1 MISEGGFNT
10 TYYIQL
16 FNHRMKTKYIIL
28 PLLCIC
34 MATAA
39 QDKTMVSDN
48 RQKHHHAEDST
59 DVFFR
64 HLQLNELTVTGV
76 TGDTK
81 LKHATTPV
89 SIVTPQMLRAT
100 ASTNII
106 DAIAHQPGVSQLTT
120 GSSISKPIIRGLG
133 YNRVVV
139 LSEGVR
145 QEGQQWGDEHGI
157 EVDGSSVNSIEIL
170 KGPASLMYGS
180 DAMAGVVILHSQPT
194 LADGE
199 MRANVSAEYQT
210 NNGLFHYS
218 LQMAGNQ
225 KGFVWDARYS
235 DKMAHA
241 YKNKYDS
248 YVPGSQFR
256 ERAGR
261 LMLGL
266 NKSWG
271 HSRLTW
277 TAYHLTPS
285 IIEGE
290 RDPETGEL
298 EHEEGWTGHQYGKS
312 LPFQQVKH
320 YKLVWD
326 NSLSLSSGYLK
337 TIIGYQQNRRQEYEE
352 AMDEYELYF
361 KLHTL
366 TYDLRYVTNEF
377 NGWKLSTGI
386 GGMYQKSGNE
396 GEEYLIP
403 DYRLFD
409 FGLYATATKTLG
421 SRWTLNGGLR
431 YDHRRLHG
439 YELMEDGYTRFT
451 DFTRHFN
458 GLTGSVGAV
467 CNINKHFN
475 LRLNIARGFRTPNMS
490 ELASNGVHEGSIR
503 YEIGDQQLKAE
514 YSLQADLGLDF
525 SSRYISAQLALF
537 ANRID
542 NYIFIHRMAEEIEE
556 RQRVGERSSGM
567 GYLTYAY
574 TQGDARLLGFEAGV
588 DFHPVHS
595 VHFSNTFSYVDAR
608 LLHAD
613 ANTKYLPFTPAPKW
627 TSELKWELFHHTHST
642 VSPHTM
648 HEYRH
653 AHPKSGVALNNLYVA
668 ASLDCYLKQT
678 HIYSADDTET
688 PTPGYALLSLSAGTD
703 IQVKGKKIAEFYIT
717 ADNLFD
723 KAYQNHLSRLKYTD
737 VNQIT
742 GRRGVYNMGCNITF
756 KVVVP
761 IVF

>member
-1 MISEGGFNT
+1 M
-10 TYYIQL
+10 
-16 FNHRMKTKYIIL
+16 
-28 PLLCIC
+28 
-34 MATAA
+34 AA
-39 QDKTMVSDN
+39 QTS
-48 RQKHHHAEDST
+48 KHNHAEDST

-64 HLQLNELTVTGV
+64 HLNLNELTVTGV

-81 LKHATTPV
+81 MKHATAPV
-89 SIVTPQMLRAT
+89 SIVSPQILRAT

-139 LSEGVR
+139 MSEGVR
-145 QEGQQWGDEHGI
+145 QEGQQWGDEHGV
-157 EVDGSSVNSIEIL
+157 EVDGSSVNSVEIL

-180 DAMAGVVILHSQPT
+180 DAMAGVVILHAQPT
-194 LADGE
+194 LAEGE
-199 MRANVSAEYQT
+199 MRAHVSSEYQT

-218 LQMAGNQ
+218 LQMGGNQ

-241 YKNKYDS
+241 YKNKYDG

-261 LMLGL
+261 LMLGM
-266 NKSWG
+266 NKEWG

-290 RDPETGEL
+290 RNPETGEL
-298 EHEEGWTGHQYGKS
+298 LCSLVSPKSYSKS

-320 YKLVWD
+320 YRLVWD
-326 NSLSLSSGYLK
+326 NSLNLSSGYLK
-337 TIIGYQQNRRQEYEE
+337 AIIGYQQNRRQEYEE
-352 AMDEYELYF
+352 SEDEYELFF

-366 TYDLRYVTNEF
+366 TYDLRYITNEW

-409 FGLYATATKTLG
+409 FGIYATATKSLG
-421 SRWTLNGGLR
+421 DRWTLNGGVR

-439 YELMEDGYTRFT
+439 YALEEDGEQRFMN
-451 DFTRHFN
+451 FTRHFN
-458 GLTGSVGAV
+458 GVTGSIGAV
-467 CNINKHFN
+467 CNINEHFN
-475 LRLNIARGFRTPNMS
+475 LRLNLARGFRTPNMS
-490 ELASNGVHEGSIR
+490 ELASNGVHEGSLR
-503 YEIGDQQLKAE
+503 YEIGNQNLKAE
-514 YSLQADLGLDF
+514 YSLQADLGVDF
-525 SSRYISAQLALF
+525 TSRYVSAQLALF
-537 ANRID
+537 ANCID
-542 NYIFIHRMAEEIEE
+542 NYIFTHRIAEEMEE
-556 RQRVGERSSGM
+556 

-574 TQGDARLLGFEAGV
+574 TQGDARLLGFEVGV

-595 VHFSNTFSYVDAR
+595 VHFSNTFSYVDAQ
-608 LLHAD
+608 LM
-613 ANTKYLPFTPAPKW
+613 NSEYKYLPFTPAPKW
-627 TSELKWELFHHTHST
+627 TSELKWELFHHSHST
-642 VSPHTM
+642 INHHHSTFNGPRSTF
-648 HEYRH
+648 
-653 AHPKSGVALNNLYVA
+653 NNLYVA
-668 ASLDCYLKQT
+668 VGFDCYLKQT

-717 ADNLFD
+717 ADNLLN
-723 KAYQNHLSRLKYTD
+723 KAYQNHLSRLKYAD
-737 VNQIT
+737 ENVVT
-742 GRRGVYNMGCNITF
+742 GRRGVYDMGRNVTF

-761 IVF
+761 IVIR

>member
-1 MISEGGFNT
+1 
-10 TYYIQL
+10 
-16 FNHRMKTKYIIL
+16 MKTRYIIL

-34 MATAA
+34 TAVAA
-39 QDKTMVSDN
+39 QDNS
-48 RQKHHHAEDST
+48 KHHHTEDST

-81 LKHATTPV
+81 LKHATAPI
-89 SIVTPQMLRAT
+89 SIVTPQVLRAT

-120 GSSISKPIIRGLG
+120 GGSISKPIIRGLG

-139 LSEGVR
+139 MSEGVR
-145 QEGQQWGDEHGI
+145 QEGQQWGDEHGV
-157 EVDGSSVNSIEIL
+157 EVDGSSVGSVEIL

-194 LADGE
+194 LAEGE
-199 MRANVSAEYQT
+199 MKANVSSEYQT

-218 LQMAGNQ
+218 LQMTGNQ
-225 KGFVWDARYS
+225 KGFVWDARFS

-241 YKNKYDS
+241 YKNKYDG
-248 YVPGSQFR
+248 YVPGSQFH

-277 TAYHLTPS
+277 TAYHLTPG

-298 EHEEGWTGHQYGKS
+298 EHEEDWTEHQYSKS

-320 YKLVWD
+320 YKAVWD

-337 TIIGYQQNRRQEYEE
+337 AIIGYQQNRRQEFEE
-352 AMDEYELYF
+352 SEDEYELFF

-366 TYDLRYVTNEF
+366 TYDLRYVTNEH

-409 FGLYATATKTLG
+409 FGIYATATKNLG
-421 SRWTLNGGLR
+421 DRWTLNGGLR

-439 YELMEDGYTRFT
+439 YALEEDGEMRFN
-451 DFTRHFN
+451 DFSRHFN
-458 GLTGSVGAV
+458 GVTGSIGAV
-467 CNINKHFN
+467 CNINEHFN
-475 LRLNIARGFRTPNMS
+475 LRLNVARGFRTPNMS

-503 YEIGDQQLKAE
+503 YELGNQQLKAE

-525 SSRYISAQLALF
+525 TSRYVSAQLALF

-542 NYIFIHRMAEEIEE
+542 NYIFTHRVPEEIEE
-556 RQRVGERSSGM
+556 
-567 GYLTYAY
+567 GYLTYIY

-588 DFHPVHS
+588 DFHPIHS

-608 LLHAD
+608 LTSHHSSLTSE
-613 ANTKYLPFTPAPKW
+613 NKYLPFTPAPKW

-642 VSPHTM
+642 VSSHAM

-653 AHPKSGVALNNLYVA
+653 AHPKSGVALNNLYIA
-668 ASLDCYLKQT
+668 AGLDCYLKQT
-678 HIYSADDTET
+678 HIYRADDTET
-688 PTPGYALLSLSAGTD
+688 ETPGYALLSLSAGTD
-703 IQVKGKKIAEFYIT
+703 IQVKGKKMAEFYIT
-717 ADNLFD
+717 ADNLLN
-723 KAYQNHLSRLKYTD
+723 KAYQNHLSRLKYADMD
-737 VNQIT
+737 VIT
-742 GRRGVYNMGCNITF
+742 GRRGVYNMGRNITF

-761 IVF
+761 LQFTT

>member
-1 MISEGGFNT
+1 
-10 TYYIQL
+10 
-16 FNHRMKTKYIIL
+16 MKTIYFIL

-34 MATAA
+34 TAVAA
-39 QDKTMVSDN
+39 QDSIKT
-48 RQKHHHAEDST
+48 HHHAEDST
-59 DVFFR
+59 DVFYR
-64 HLQLNELTVTGV
+64 HLNLNEVTVTGV

-81 LKHATTPV
+81 LKHATAPV
-89 SIVTPQMLRAT
+89 SIVSPQVLRAT

-120 GSSISKPIIRGLG
+120 GGSISKPIIRGLG

-139 LSEGVR
+139 MSEGVR
-145 QEGQQWGDEHGI
+145 QEGQQWGDEHGV
-157 EVDGSSVNSIEIL
+157 EVDGSSVNSVEIL

-180 DAMAGVVILHSQPT
+180 DAMAGVVILHSKPT
-194 LADGE
+194 LAEGD
-199 MRANVSAEYQT
+199 MRANVSTEYQT
-210 NNGLFHYS
+210 NNGLFNYNLS
-218 LQMAGNQ
+218 IAGNQ
-225 KGFVWDARYS
+225 HGFVWDARFS

-241 YKNKYDS
+241 YKNKYDG

-261 LMLGL
+261 LMLGVD
-266 NKSWG
+266 KTWG

-277 TAYHLTPS
+277 TAYHLTPG
-285 IIEGE
+285 IVEGE
-290 RDPETGEL
+290 RNPETGEL
-298 EHEEGWTGHQYGKS
+298 ECSTNNVKTYGKS

-337 TIIGYQQNRRQEYEE
+337 AIIGYQQNRRQEFEE
-352 AMDEYELYF
+352 SADEYELFF

-366 TYDLRYVTNEF
+366 TYDLRYLTHEWD
-377 NGWKLSTGI
+377 GWKFSTGI

-409 FGLYATATKTLG
+409 FGIYATTTKAIG
-421 SRWTLNGGLR
+421 DSWTLNGGVR

-439 YELMEDGYTRFT
+439 DELIEDGDMRFT
-451 DFTRHFN
+451 DFSRHFN
-458 GLTGSVGAV
+458 GLTGSIGAV

-475 LRLNIARGFRTPNMS
+475 VRLNLARGFRTPNMS
-490 ELASNGVHEGSIR
+490 ELSSNGVHEGSIR
-503 YEIGDQQLKAE
+503 YELGNQQLKAE

-525 SSRYISAQLALF
+525 TSRYVSAQVALF

-542 NYIFIHRMAEEIEE
+542 NYIFTHRLNQEIEE
-556 RQRVGERSSGM
+556 

-595 VHFSNTFSYVDAR
+595 IHFSNSFSYVDAR
-608 LLHAD
+608 LMHASAD
-613 ANTKYLPFTPAPKW
+613 TKYLPFTPAPHW
-627 TSELKWELFHHTHST
+627 ASELKWELFHHSHTT
-642 VSPHTM
+642 VNHHHTTDA
-648 HEYRH
+648 
-653 AHPKSGVALNNLYVA
+653 AHRSLFNNLYVA
-668 ASLDCYLKQT
+668 AGLDCYLKQT

-688 PTPGYALLSLSAGTD
+688 KTPGYALLSLSAGSD
-703 IQVKGKKIAEFYIT
+703 IQVKGRKVAELYIT
-717 ADNLFD
+717 ADNLLD
-723 KAYQNHLSRLKYTD
+723 KAYQNHLSRLKYAD
-737 VNQIT
+737 VNAAT
-742 GRRGVYNMGCNITF
+742 GRRGIFNMGRNITF
-756 KVVVP
+756 KIVVP
-761 IVF
+761 LFLAQTHKT

>member
-1 MISEGGFNT
+1 
-10 TYYIQL
+10 
-16 FNHRMKTKYIIL
+16 MKTKYIIL
-28 PLLCIC
+28 PLLCVC
-34 MATAA
+34 TTMAA
-39 QDKTMVSDN
+39 QTTN
-48 RQKHHHAEDST
+48 HNHAEDST

-81 LKHATTPV
+81 LKHATAPINIV
-89 SIVTPQMLRAT
+89 SPQVLRAT

-106 DAIAHQPGVSQLTT
+106 DAIAHQPGVNQLTT
-120 GSSISKPIIRGLG
+120 GGSISKPIIRGLG

-139 LSEGVR
+139 MSEGVR
-145 QEGQQWGDEHGI
+145 QEGQQWGDEHGV
-157 EVDGSSVNSIEIL
+157 EVDGSSVNSVEIL

-180 DAMAGVVILHSQPT
+180 DAMAGVVILHPQATPP
-194 LADGE
+194 DGE
-199 MRANVSAEYQT
+199 IRANVSTEYQT

-225 KGFVWDARYS
+225 KGFVWDARFS

-241 YKNKYDS
+241 YKNKYDG

-261 LMLGL
+261 LMLGI

-271 HSRLTW
+271 HSRLIW

-298 EHEEGWTGHQYGKS
+298 EHEEGWTGHQYSKS
-312 LPFQQVKH
+312 LPFQEVKH
-320 YKLVWD
+320 NKLVWD
-326 NSLSLSSGYLK
+326 NAFNLSSGYLK
-337 TIIGYQQNRRQEYEE
+337 AIIGYQQNRRQEYEE
-352 AMDEYELYF
+352 SADEYELYF

-366 TYDLRYVTNEF
+366 TYDLRYITNEV

-409 FGLYATATKTLG
+409 FGIYATATKSLG
-421 SRWTLNGGLR
+421 DRWTLNGGLR

-439 YELMEDGYTRFT
+439 YALEEDGDMRFT

-458 GLTGSVGAV
+458 GFTGSIGAV
-467 CNINKHFN
+467 CNINDHFN
-475 LRLNIARGFRTPNMS
+475 VRLNVARGFRTPNMS

-503 YEIGDQQLKAE
+503 YELGNQQLKAE
-514 YSLQADLGLDF
+514 YSWQVDLGLDF
-525 SSRYISAQLALF
+525 TSRYVSAQLALF
-537 ANRID
+537 ANRIN
-542 NYIFIHRMAEEIEE
+542 NYIFTHRLPEEIEE
-556 RQRVGERSSGM
+556 

-588 DFHPVHS
+588 DFHPIHS
-595 VHFSNTFSYVDAR
+595 VHFSNTFSFVDAQ
-608 LLHAD
+608 LMHATSD
-613 ANTKYLPFTPAPKW
+613 TKYLPFTPAPRW
-627 TSELKWELFHHTHST
+627 TSELKWELFHHSHST
-642 VSPHTM
+642 VHHHHTTDAAHRSPF
-648 HEYRH
+648 
-653 AHPKSGVALNNLYVA
+653 NNLYIA
-668 ASLDCYLKQT
+668 AGLDCYLRQS
-678 HIYSADDTET
+678 HIYSADETET
-688 PTPGYALLSLSAGTD
+688 VTPGYALLSLSAGTD
-703 IQVKGKKIAEFYIT
+703 IQIKGKKIAELYIT
-717 ADNLFD
+717 ADNLLN
-723 KAYQNHLSRLKYTD
+723 KAYQNHLSRLKYCD
-737 VNQIT
+737 INNVT
-742 GRRGVYNMGCNITF
+742 GRRGVYNMGRNITF

-761 IVF
+761 INIHL

>member
-1 MISEGGFNT
+1 
-10 TYYIQL
+10 
-16 FNHRMKTKYIIL
+16 MKIKCIL
-28 PLLCIC
+28 LLLCIC
-34 MATAA
+34 TAVAA
-39 QDKTMVSDN
+39 QDSL
-48 RQKHHHAEDST
+48 RHHHAEDST

-81 LKHATTPV
+81 LKHATAPV
-89 SIVTPQMLRAT
+89 SIISPQVLRAT
-100 ASTNII
+100 ASTNVI

-120 GSSISKPIIRGLG
+120 GGSISKPIIRGLG

-139 LSEGVR
+139 MSEGVR
-145 QEGQQWGDEHGI
+145 QEGQQWGDEHGV
-157 EVDGSSVNSIEIL
+157 EVDGSSVGSVEIL

-180 DAMAGVVILHSQPT
+180 DAMAGVVILHAQPT
-194 LADGE
+194 LAERDLKG
-199 MRANVSAEYQT
+199 NISTEYQT

-241 YKNKYDS
+241 YKNKYDD

-261 LMLGL
+261 LMLGV
-266 NKSWG
+266 NKAWG
-271 HSRLTW
+271 HSRLVW

-285 IIEGE
+285 IIEGV
-290 RDPETGEL
+290 RSQETGEL

-320 YKLVWD
+320 YKAVWD
-326 NSLSLSSGYLK
+326 NSLNLSSGYLK
-337 TIIGYQQNRRQEYEE
+337 AIIGYQQNRRQEFEE
-352 AMDEYELYF
+352 SEDDYELFF

-366 TYDLRYVTNEF
+366 TYDLCYITNEW

-409 FGLYATATKTLG
+409 FGVYATATKAFG
-421 SRWTLNGGLR
+421 ERWTLSGGLR

-439 YELMEDGYTRFT
+439 DMMPPKLGGDRGLNNDTAS
-451 DFTRHFN
+451 DPLPPNLGGSFTRHFN
-458 GLTGSVGAV
+458 GLTGSIGAV
-467 CNINKHFN
+467 CNINDHFN
-475 LRLNIARGFRTPNMS
+475 LRLNLARGFRTPNMS
-490 ELASNGVHEGSIR
+490 ELASNGVHEGSLR
-503 YEIGDQQLKAE
+503 YELGNQQLKAE

-525 SSRYISAQLALF
+525 TSRFVSAQLALF
-537 ANRID
+537 ANRIN
-542 NYIFIHRMAEEIEE
+542 NYIFIRGEGQEV
-556 RQRVGERSSGM
+556 RGERID
-567 GYLTYAY
+567 YPVYIY

-595 VHFSNTFSYVDAR
+595 VHFSNTFSYVDAQ

-613 ANTKYLPFTPAPKW
+613 ADTKYLPFTPAPKW
-627 TSELKWELFHHTHST
+627 SSELKWELFHHSHST
-642 VSPHTM
+642 VNHHHTTDAAHRSP
-648 HEYRH
+648 
-653 AHPKSGVALNNLYVA
+653 LNNLYIA
-668 ASLDCYLKQT
+668 LGLDCFLRQT
-678 HIYSADDTET
+678 HIYRADETET
-688 PTPGYALLSLSAGTD
+688 ETPGYALLSLSAGTD
-703 IQVKGKKIAEFYIT
+703 IQVKGKKIAEFYVT
-717 ADNLFD
+717 ADNLLD
-723 KAYQNHLSRLKYTD
+723 KAYQSHLSRLKYAD
-737 VNQIT
+737 VNVVT
-742 GRRGVYNMGCNITF
+742 GRRGVYNMGRNITF
-756 KVVVP
+756 KVVIP
-761 IVF
+761 IN

>member
-1 MISEGGFNT
+1 M
-10 TYYIQL
+10 
-16 FNHRMKTKYIIL
+16 MKRLLTIL

-34 MATAA
+34 TAVAA
-39 QDKTMVSDN
+39 QDSIKT
-48 RQKHHHAEDST
+48 HHHAEDST

-64 HLQLNELTVTGV
+64 HLNLNELTVTGV

-81 LKHATTPV
+81 LRHATAPV
-89 SIVTPQMLRAT
+89 SIITSQVLRST

-106 DAIAHQPGVSQLTT
+106 DAISHQPGISQLTT
-120 GSSISKPIIRGLG
+120 GGSISKPIIRGLG

-139 LSEGVR
+139 MSEGVR
-145 QEGQQWGDEHGI
+145 QEGQQWGDEHGV
-157 EVDGSSVNSIEIL
+157 EVDGSSVNSVEIL

-180 DAMAGVVILHSQPT
+180 DAMAGVVILHPQAT
-194 LADGE
+194 LPEGE
-199 MRANVSAEYQT
+199 IRANVSTEYQT
-210 NNGLFHYS
+210 NNGLFGYNLS
-218 LQMAGNQ
+218 LAGNQ

-241 YKNKYDS
+241 YKNKYDG

-261 LMLGL
+261 LMVGI

-271 HSRLTW
+271 HSRLVW
-277 TAYHLTPS
+277 TAYHLTPGVV
-285 IIEGE
+285 EGD

-298 EHEEGWTGHQYGKS
+298 EHAKDWTGHQYSKS

-326 NSLSLSSGYLK
+326 NAVNLPSGYLK
-337 TIIGYQQNRRQEYEE
+337 AIIGYQQNRRQEFEE
-352 AMDEYELYF
+352 SEDDYELFF
-361 KLHTL
+361 KMHTL
-366 TYDLRYVTNEF
+366 TYDLRYVTEEF

-386 GGMYQKSGNE
+386 GGMYQQSGNK

-409 FGLYATATKTLG
+409 FGIYATATKTLG
-421 SRWTLNGGLR
+421 DRWTLNGGVR

-439 YELMEDGYTRFT
+439 DELMEDDEMRFT

-458 GLTGSVGAV
+458 GLTGSIGVV
-467 CNINKHFN
+467 CNINEHFN
-475 LRLNIARGFRTPNMS
+475 IRLNVARGFRTPNMS
-490 ELASNGVHEGSIR
+490 ELASNGVHEGSVR
-503 YEIGDQQLKAE
+503 YEIGDQQLKSE

-525 SSRYISAQLALF
+525 TSRYVSAQLALF

-542 NYIFIHRMAEEIEE
+542 NYIFTHRISETIDPD
-556 RQRVGERSSGM
+556 
-567 GYLTYAY
+567 YLTYAY
-574 TQGDARLLGFEAGV
+574 TQGDARLLGFEAGF

-608 LLHAD
+608 LLHQSD
-613 ANTKYLPFTPAPKW
+613 ATKYLPFTPAPRW
-627 TSELKWELFHHTHST
+627 TSELKWELFHHSHST
-642 VSPHTM
+642 IHHHHTTDA
-648 HEYRH
+648 
-653 AHPKSGVALNNLYVA
+653 AHRAWFNNLYVA
-668 ASLDCYLKQT
+668 AGLDCYLKQT

-688 PTPGYALLSLSAGTD
+688 ATPGYALLSLSAGTD
-703 IQVKGKKIAEFYIT
+703 IQIKGKKVAELYIT
-717 ADNLFD
+717 ADNLLN
-723 KAYQNHLSRLKYTD
+723 KAYQNHLSRLKYAD
-737 VNQIT
+737 ENNVT
-742 GRRGVYNMGCNITF
+742 GRRGVFNMGRNITF

-761 IVF
+761 IQITRH

>member
-1 MISEGGFNT
+1 
-10 TYYIQL
+10 
-16 FNHRMKTKYIIL
+16 MKAKYIIL
-28 PLLCIC
+28 LLLCIC
-34 MATAA
+34 TTVAA
-39 QDKTMVSDN
+39 QDN
-48 RQKHHHAEDST
+48 NNKHHHPEDST

-81 LKHATTPV
+81 LKHATAPV
-89 SIVTPQMLRAT
+89 SIVTPQVLRAT

-120 GSSISKPIIRGLG
+120 GGSISKPIIRGLG

-139 LSEGVR
+139 MSEGVR
-145 QEGQQWGDEHGI
+145 QEGQQWGDEHGV
-157 EVDGSSVNSIEIL
+157 EVDGNSVGSVEIL

-180 DAMAGVVILHSQPT
+180 DAMAGVVILHPQPT
-194 LADGE
+194 LAEGE
-199 MRANVSAEYQT
+199 MKANVSTEYQT
-210 NNGLFHYS
+210 NNGLFGYHLS
-218 LQMAGNQ
+218 MAGNQ
-225 KGFVWDARYS
+225 KGFVWDARWS
-235 DKMAHA
+235 QKMAHA
-241 YKNKYDS
+241 YKNKYDG

-256 ERAGR
+256 EQAGR
-261 LMLGL
+261 LMLGM

-271 HSRLTW
+271 HSRLTG
-277 TAYHLTPS
+277 TVYHLTPG

-298 EHEEGWTGHQYGKS
+298 ECAIEDVKTYGKA

-326 NSLSLSSGYLK
+326 NSLNLSSGYLK
-337 TIIGYQQNRRQEYEE
+337 AIIGYQQNRRQEFEE
-352 AMDEYELYF
+352 SMDEYELYF

-366 TYDLRYVTNEF
+366 TYDLRYITNEW

-386 GGMYQKSGNE
+386 GGMYQKSSNE
-396 GEEYLIP
+396 GEEFLIP

-409 FGLYATATKTLG
+409 FGLYATATKALG
-421 SRWTLNGGLR
+421 DRWTLSGGLR

-439 YELMEDGYTRFT
+439 DELIEDDEQRFT
-451 DFTRHFN
+451 DFSRHFN
-458 GLTGSVGAV
+458 GLTGSIGAV
-467 CNINKHFN
+467 CNINDHFN
-475 LRLNIARGFRTPNMS
+475 LRLNLARGFRTPNMS

-503 YEIGDQQLKAE
+503 YEIGDQHLKAE

-525 SSRYISAQLALF
+525 TSRYVSAQLALF

-542 NYIFIHRMAEEIEE
+542 NYIFIRGEGREV
-556 RQRVGERSSGM
+556 RGERID
-567 GYLTYAY
+567 YPIYKY

-608 LLHAD
+608 LTSHLLPLTSE
-613 ANTKYLPFTPAPKW
+613 NKYLPFTPAPKW

-642 VSPHTM
+642 VSPHVM

-653 AHPKSGVALNNLYVA
+653 AHPKRGIALNNLYIA
-668 ASLDCYLKQT
+668 AGLDCYLKQT
-678 HIYSADDTET
+678 HIYRADETET
-688 PTPGYALLSLSAGTD
+688 ETPGYALLSLSAGTD
-703 IQVKGKKIAEFYIT
+703 IQWHGKKLAEFYIT
-717 ADNLFD
+717 ADNLLN

-737 VNQIT
+737 ENMVS
-742 GRRGVYNMGCNITF
+742 GRRGVYNMGRNITF

-761 IVF
+761 IAL

>member
-1 MISEGGFNT
+1 MT
-10 TYYIQL
+10 T
-16 FNHRMKTKYIIL
+16 FAAMKSRYIIL

-34 MATAA
+34 TAMAA
-39 QDKTMVSDN
+39 QDN
-48 RQKHHHAEDST
+48 HRHQHEEDST

-81 LKHATTPV
+81 LKHATAPV
-89 SIVTPQMLRAT
+89 SIVSPQVLRAT

-120 GSSISKPIIRGLG
+120 GGSISKPIIRGLG

-139 LSEGVR
+139 MSEGVR
-145 QEGQQWGDEHGI
+145 QEGQQWGDEHGV
-157 EVDGSSVNSIEIL
+157 EVDGSSVNSVEIL

-180 DAMAGVVILHSQPT
+180 DAMAGVVILHQQPT
-194 LADGE
+194 LAEGQ
-199 MRANVSAEYQT
+199 MKANVSSEYQT
-210 NNGLFHYS
+210 NNGLFGYH

-225 KGFVWDARYS
+225 KGFVWDARWS
-235 DKMAHA
+235 QKMAHA
-241 YKNKYDS
+241 YKNKYDG

-256 ERAGR
+256 EQAGR

-266 NKSWG
+266 NKDWG
-271 HSRLTW
+271 HSRLTG
-277 TAYHLTPS
+277 TVFHLTPS
-285 IIEGE
+285 IVEGE

-298 EHEEGWTGHQYGKS
+298 EGSSVSPKSYSKS

-326 NSLSLSSGYLK
+326 NSLNLSSGYLK
-337 TIIGYQQNRRQEYEE
+337 AIIGYQQNRRQEFEE
-352 AMDEYELYF
+352 SMDEYELYF

-366 TYDLRYVTNEF
+366 TYDLRYITNEW

-409 FGLYATATKTLG
+409 FGLYATATKSLG
-421 SRWTLNGGLR
+421 DRWTLNGGVR

-439 YELMEDGYTRFT
+439 DELEEDGELRFT

-458 GLTGSVGAV
+458 GLTGSIGAV
-467 CNINKHFN
+467 FN
-475 LRLNIARGFRTPNMS
+475 VSDNLNIKLNLARGFRTPNMS
-490 ELASNGVHEGSIR
+490 ELASNGVHEGSLR
-503 YEIGDQQLKAE
+503 YEVGNQQLKAE

-525 SSRYISAQLALF
+525 TSRYVSAQLALF

-542 NYIFIHRMAEEIEE
+542 NYIFTHRIPEEIEK
-556 RQRVGERSSGM
+556 

-588 DFHPVHS
+588 DLHPIHS
-595 VHFSNTFSYVDAR
+595 IHFSNTFSYVDAQ

-613 ANTKYLPFTPAPKW
+613 ADTKYLPFTPAPKW
-627 TSELKWELFHHTHST
+627 SSELKWELFHHTHST
-642 VSPHTM
+642 VSTHAM
-648 HEYRH
+648 HEFRH
-653 AHPKSGVALNNLYVA
+653 AHPKSGVALNNLYIA
-668 ASLDCYLKQT
+668 AGLD
-678 HIYSADDTET
+678 
-688 PTPGYALLSLSAGTD
+688 
-703 IQVKGKKIAEFYIT
+703 
-717 ADNLFD
+717 
-723 KAYQNHLSRLKYTD
+723 
-737 VNQIT
+737 
-742 GRRGVYNMGCNITF
+742 
-756 KVVVP
+756 
-761 IVF
+761 